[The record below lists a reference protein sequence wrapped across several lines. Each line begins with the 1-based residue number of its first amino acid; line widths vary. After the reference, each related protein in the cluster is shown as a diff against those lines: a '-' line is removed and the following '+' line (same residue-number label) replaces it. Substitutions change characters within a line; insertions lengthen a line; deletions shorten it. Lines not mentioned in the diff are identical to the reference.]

1 MPVDHLSHLQAELDH
16 ISGVLAAGPDL
27 DARVPSCPDW
37 ALRDLVLHL
46 GRVHRWATSVV
57 TTGERSRPASEPVSD
72 EELADWFTEGGR
84 ALAAALAVD
93 PRQACW
99 GFGPQQ
105 DVCFWQR
112 RQALETA
119 VHRIDVE
126 RSVGA
131 DSPLDDG
138 LAEDGVAEVLEVMH
152 PRQVALGRTAAPT
165 RSVTLVSTAGG
176 RWELG
181 AGPTVGTVTGPPADL
196 LLLLWGREPRTSP
209 ALQVDADLDA
219 LDALLAGVTP

>member
-1 MPVDHLSHLQAELDH
+1 MTVDHLSHLQSELDRVC
-16 ISGVLAAGPDL
+16 GVLDAHPDL
-27 DARVPSCPDW
+27 DARVPTCPDW
-37 ALRDLVLHL
+37 TLRDLVLHL

-57 TTGERSRPASEPVSD
+57 TTGERSRPESEPVGD
-72 EELADWFTEGGR
+72 EELAGWFAEGGR
-84 ALAAALAVD
+84 ALIAALAVD

-99 GFGPQQ
+99 GFGPRQ
-105 DVCFWQR
+105 DVGFWQR

-126 RSVGA
+126 RSIGA
-131 DSPLDDG
+131 GSPLDDA

-152 PRQVALGRTAAPT
+152 PRQVALDRTAAPT
-165 RSVTLVSTAGG
+165 RSVTLASTAGG

-181 AGPTVGTVTGPPADL
+181 EGPTVGTVTGPPADL
-196 LLLLWGREPRTSP
+196 LLLLWGREPSTCP
-209 ALQVDADLDA
+209 TLQVDGDLDA